1 MMQFLKSILFP
12 VNKKQIALEERVNI
26 LEKQIIEAS
35 KIMSELNI
43 CVQTLGDGMHQISS
57 ELLIITQVI
66 EQAASIQQ
74 SENDYFTWRTD
85 DDDDG
90 YLN

>member
-1 MMQFLKSILFP
+1 MQFLKSILFP
-12 VNKKQIALEERVNI
+12 VNKKQIVLEERVDV
-26 LEKQIIEAS
+26 LEKQIIEANRV
-35 KIMSELNI
+35 MSELNI
-43 CVQTLGDGMHQISS
+43 CIQTLGDGMHQISS

-66 EQAASIQQ
+66 EQAALAQQ
-74 SENDYFTWRTD
+74 SENEYFTWRSD